1 VSGNVYVSWLKDF
14 QTVYGIEQLRGAVAF
29 QGRQHLK
36 GERLAVIVVYKVY
49 NLHVSCV

>member
-1 VSGNVYVSWLKDF
+1 
-14 QTVYGIEQLRGAVAF
+14 LRSAVAF

-36 GERLAVIVVYKVY
+36 GERFAVIVVYKVY